1 MTDVPRDNQRNDVET
16 PRRIGRGVFL
26 ATVVGGAS
34 SLAWGKP
41 VWSKVSSALGG
52 AESLVPLVPT
62 KGWRIYTV
70 ASSMPTF
77 DPETWQLKIGGLVSK
92 PMTLDYTQLRS
103 LPRANQVSAFHCVT
117 GWTVENVHWGG
128 VRFHDLLAA
137 AKPLPEAHGIEFVS
151 AEKPYVDSLT
161 IDQAM
166 LKDVMLAYEMDGQP
180 LPREHGA
187 PVRVVIPDMYGYKN
201 TKWVAEINLV
211 SRPEPG
217 YWEQLG
223 YDQDAY
229 VGRSNGY
236 SS

>member
-1 MTDVPRDNQRNDVET
+1 MTDVPRDNQSNDVET

-26 ATVVGGAS
+26 ATVIGGAS

-41 VWSKVSSALGG
+41 VWSTVSSALGG

-103 LPRANQVSAFHCVT
+103 LPRASQVSAFHCVT
-117 GWTVENVHWGG
+117 GWTVQNVHWGG

-137 AKPLPEAHGIEFVS
+137 AKPLPQAHGIEFVS

-211 SRPEPG
+211 AKPEPG